1 MTIVYQAKTIIQKK
15 KKKKEF
21 ENKSKQVKEEKNK
34 MIGKERNLKS
44 SFQQQLLE
52 LQENHLQSIQD
63 SKLLMQGVM
72 LKIFEELQCTSLL
85 SLVFTC
91 LKTVTSILTISTA
104 PSSLSDA
111 STKISCCFLMV
122 SS

>member
-1 MTIVYQAKTIIQKK
+1 MT
-15 KKKKEF
+15 
-21 ENKSKQVKEEKNK
+21 S
-34 MIGKERNLKS
+34 KERNLKS

-52 LQENHLQSIQD
+52 LQENQLQSFQD
-63 SKLLMQGVM
+63 RELLMQGVM
-72 LKIFEELQCTSLL
+72 LKIFEELQCTLLL

-91 LKTVTSILTISTA
+91 LKTLTSILSISTA